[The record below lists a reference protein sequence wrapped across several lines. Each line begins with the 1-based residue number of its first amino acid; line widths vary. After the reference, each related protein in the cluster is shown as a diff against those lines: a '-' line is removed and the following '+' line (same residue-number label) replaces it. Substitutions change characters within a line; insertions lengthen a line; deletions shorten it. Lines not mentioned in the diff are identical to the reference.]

1 MKKKIINGILM
12 VALVGATSTSFVSCK
27 DTSEDVKTDLLAQ
40 VNAVRADLEPRLDQA
55 EADIDKLETRMTNAE
70 GRLDGVEGRMT
81 KAEENINYLKG
92 RVAGIR
98 DTLTTVVNDLH
109 AFHDSV
115 YEVTQSLDKRMTTVE
130 NRITAIVASLRDMVT
145 SVNINATS
153 TNLLQNSKIFP
164 GINCQFLGSAYGQAV
179 APGTFPSTDADDYVA
194 GHGVVLTAND
204 IKAVDGA
211 IDWKKNAYL
220 PVEEAAA
227 GIVYFTINPS
237 NIDAA
242 EAENL
247 KLSLVNSQ
255 NEESFVKLGKVE
267 QDTETILEWGLTRA
281 DGDNFQPRL
290 WKSEATI
297 DFGQAEDLEKVIDP
311 ATQIDFVAIKDQ
323 VRTLFTNAYHAAQ
336 DVNRSN
342 YAEVAKSET
351 KTLIKDAAQ
360 LVSTLLQN
368 EFPSQPALALKAEWK
383 DTIGTRSVLSDYTVA
398 ATAYKPLSF
407 AFGAELGLDGRT
419 ISLDKIDNLVARV
432 ANKIQNKLAA
442 AGAKTAGV
450 YVDFSGVNTAS
461 FNQYMIIETVGGVV
475 NKIYFAAAPTGT
487 QLTSTTALAGTA
499 TYYADIQLKD
509 EVDALLAAIPADA
522 INSMVAEALKVI
534 DSANYYT
541 ERAQNF
547 EVRVSNYLESYINKV
562 ILQISNDGLTRVL
575 EPIMLYGDNSGV
587 SRLTT
592 GATIKAGAQV
602 TLIPTTVS
610 YEVIA
615 PVYKK
620 YVAIIGKDG
629 KVRDAEIKTNG
640 ALDFKRFNV
649 TFQEGD
655 QAIVYSALDFSGKQI
670 AKKYAINVVK

>member
-55 EADIDKLETRMTNAE
+55 EADIDKLETRMTSAE

-267 QDTETILEWGLTRA
+267 QDTVTILEWGLTRA

-323 VRTLFTNAYHAAQ
+323 VRTLFSNAYHAAQ
-336 DVNRSN
+336 DVNRNN

-383 DTIGTRSVLSDYTVA
+383 DTVGTRSVLSDYSVA

-419 ISLDKIDNLVARV
+419 ISLDKIDNLVGRI

-442 AGAKTAGV
+442 AGAKAAAV
-450 YVDFSGVNTAS
+450 YVDFSGVNTS
-461 FNQYMIIETVGGVV
+461 NFHVYLHYTIVGGNITGITINNVPAGA
-475 NKIYFAAAPTGT
+475 NEEIDFSTELNNLIAA
-487 QLTSTTALAGTA
+487 
-499 TYYADIQLKD
+499 
-509 EVDALLAAIPADA
+509 VPADA

-534 DSANYYT
+534 DSASYYT
-541 ERAQNF
+541 ERAQNL

-562 ILQISNDGLTRVL
+562 ILKISNDGLTRIL
-575 EPIMLYGDNSGV
+575 EPIMLYGNNSGV

>member
-145 SVNINATS
+145 SVNVNATS

-164 GINCQFLGSAYGQAV
+164 GINCQFLGAAYGEAKSSFS
-179 APGTFPSTDADDYVA
+179 FPSTDKDDYVA
-194 GHGVVLTAND
+194 DHGVVLTAND
-204 IKAVDGA
+204 IKALDGS
-211 IDWKKNAYL
+211 ISDYKGYL
-220 PVEEAAA
+220 PVKKEGA

-281 DGDNFQPRL
+281 DGDDFQPRL

-323 VRTLFTNAYHAAQ
+323 VRTLFSNAYHAAQ
-336 DVNRSN
+336 DVNRNN

-383 DTIGTRSVLSDYTVA
+383 DTIGTRSVLSDYSIA

-407 AFGAELGLDGRT
+407 AFGSELGLDGRT
-419 ISLDKIDNLVARV
+419 ISLDKIDNLVGRI

-442 AGAKTAGV
+442 AGAKAAAV
-450 YVDFSGVNTAS
+450 YVDFSGVNTNNFKVYAH
-461 FNQYMIIETVGGVV
+461 MVGTTLTI
-475 NKIYFAAAPTGT
+475 NTSATTPT
-487 QLTSTTALAGTA
+487 TTPEVIDFSN
-499 TYYADIQLKD
+499 DIQ
-509 EVDALLAAIPADA
+509 ALLDAVPADA

-562 ILQISNDGLTRVL
+562 ILKISNDGLTRIL

-629 KVRDAEIKTNG
+629 KVRDAVIKTNG
-640 ALDFKRFNV
+640 ELDFKRFNV
-649 TFQEGD
+649 TIQEGD

>member
-55 EADIDKLETRMTNAE
+55 EDDIDKLEDRM
-70 GRLDGVEGRMT
+70 GKVEGRMT

-164 GINCQFLGSAYGQAV
+164 GINCQFLGSAFGQAV
-179 APGTFPSTDADDYVA
+179 APGSFPSTDADDYVA

-311 ATQIDFVAIKDQ
+311 ANQIDFVAIKDQ
-323 VRTLFTNAYHAAQ
+323 LRTLLSNAYNAAQ

-442 AGAKTAGV
+442 VGAKTAAV
-450 YVDFSGVNTAS
+450 YVDFSGVNTS
-461 FNQYMIIETVGGVV
+461 NFHVYLHYTIVGGNITGITINNV
-475 NKIYFAAAPTGT
+475 AAGANEEIDFSGE
-487 QLTSTTALAGTA
+487 LNNL
-499 TYYADIQLKD
+499 I
-509 EVDALLAAIPADA
+509 AAVPADA

-562 ILQISNDGLTRVL
+562 ILKISNDGLTRVL

>member
-164 GINCQFLGSAYGQAV
+164 GINCQFLGSAFGQAV
-179 APGTFPSTDADDYVA
+179 APGSFPSTDADDYVA
-194 GHGVVLTAND
+194 GHGVVLGAND

-267 QDTETILEWGLTRA
+267 QDTTTILEWGLTRA

-336 DVNRSN
+336 DVNRNN

-442 AGAKTAGV
+442 VGAKAAAV
-450 YVDFSGVNTAS
+450 YVDFSGVNTS
-461 FNQYMIIETVGGVV
+461 NFHVYIHTTG
-475 NKIYFAAAPTGT
+475 APITAIT
-487 QLTSTTALAGTA
+487 INTTAAGA
-499 TYYADIQLKD
+499 VDEIDFSNDIQ
-509 EVDALLAAIPADA
+509 ALLNAVPADA

-541 ERAQNF
+541 ERAQNL
-547 EVRVSNYLESYINKV
+547 EVRISNYLETYINKV
-562 ILQISNDGLTRVL
+562 ILKISNDGLTRIL

-587 SRLTT
+587 NRLTT

>member
-145 SVNINATS
+145 SVNVNATS

-164 GINCQFLGSAYGQAV
+164 GINCQFLGAAYGEAKSSFS
-179 APGTFPSTDADDYVA
+179 FPSTDKDDYVA
-194 GHGVVLTAND
+194 DHGVVLTAND
-204 IKAVDGA
+204 IKALDGS
-211 IDWKKNAYL
+211 ISDYKGYL
-220 PVEEAAA
+220 PVKKEGA

-281 DGDNFQPRL
+281 DGDDFQPRL

-323 VRTLFTNAYHAAQ
+323 VRTLFSNAYHAAQ
-336 DVNRSN
+336 DVNRNN

-383 DTIGTRSVLSDYTVA
+383 DTIGTRSVLSDYSIA

-442 AGAKTAGV
+442 AGAKAAAV
-450 YVDFSGVNTAS
+450 YVDFSGVNTS
-461 FNQYMIIETVGGVV
+461 NFHVYLHYTIVGGNITGITINNV
-475 NKIYFAAAPTGT
+475 AAGANEEIDF
-487 QLTSTTALAGTA
+487 STELNNL
-499 TYYADIQLKD
+499 I
-509 EVDALLAAIPADA
+509 AAVPADA

-562 ILQISNDGLTRVL
+562 ILKISNDGLTRIL

-629 KVRDAEIKTNG
+629 KVRDAVIKTNG
-640 ALDFKRFNV
+640 ELDFKRYNV
-649 TFQEGD
+649 TIQEGD